1 MDKTALRRI
10 FNRIIRDI
18 VYRLIHFVIVKQNR
32 AKFCLMIVNI
42 YNNILCIRNRCKFFS
57 SDLTIC
63 SILISTSS
71 SFSELPP
78 APSFVST
85 SSLSTILVSLSTS
98 SDISPEVFLYHSRI
112 GIFRRNKTVAYKF
125 YASHRGFKFV

>member
-42 YNNILCIRNRCKFFS
+42 YNNILCIRNRCKFFYN
-57 SDLTIC
+57 LTYKHLNIDFFKFQRITAC
-63 SILISTSS
+63 VKFCKHKQ
-71 SFSELPP
+71 SFDNSCK
-78 APSFVST
+78 SVN
-85 SSLSTILVSLSTS
+85 LVRH
-98 SDISPEVFLYHSRI
+98 IAEEFLYHSRI
-112 GIFRRNKTVAYKF
+112 GIFCRNKTVAYKF
-125 YASHRGFKFV
+125 YTSHRGFKFV